1 MRTGTRHPIEAE
13 LAKTDIG
20 LLDFARKAGK
30 NIFSVIPDATRTQKY
45 LKGPANIH
53 YVCDPEMVTELLA
66 GVGRSFPK
74 SQFTR
79 NVIGPAV
86 GNGMILSEG
95 EKWRA
100 QRHRYAPLFAARNL
114 PVLTS
119 HFAATGDDLAGFF
132 ARADGEVD
140 VADAAQ
146 EATLTNISRVMFSGN
161 EAVSKRDV
169 RQGMRRFT
177 DYISYMS
184 LFDLMGLPTWLPR
197 VKWLRSTKAITDLRQ
212 LTRDV
217 IANRQAQ
224 RHAEPQ
230 DFLDL
235 LIEALETDREDIET
249 TVDNLLTFVAAGYE
263 TSANTVA
270 WGLYLL
276 ALHPEA
282 QTTLRAEIAAACSDG
297 PITFETLPNMPLL
310 QAHVRETL
318 RFYPR
323 RCAFCTRRDQR
334 YGNQGGLLQEGR
346 CYHVPRLFV
355 APQRTALGRCGG
367 LQTGPV
373 HRPQVSARAVHSL
386 WRWPAHLHRCPI
398 RRDGN
403 HGPSGLGG
411 AAGILW
417 PDGSPGCAAKP
428 DLHDAPRRPD
438 DPDIATRTG
447 LIPQGRAPA
456 FPTQSRQRPNSAIW
470 LPQKPPTSL
479 CNGNRAIRRSAL
491 SF

>member
-1 MRTGTRHPIEAE
+1 MVLSAIEETGAKAPARREAALPVAAK
-13 LAKTDIG
+13 LADDNIG
-20 LLDFARKAGK
+20 LIDFAKKAGK
-30 NIFSVIPDATRTQKY
+30 NIFSVIPDATRTQTY

-53 YVCDPEMVTELLA
+53 YVCDPEMITELLA
-66 GVGRSFPK
+66 GVGRNFPK

-119 HFAATGDDLAGFF
+119 HFAATGDELADFF
-132 ARADGEVD
+132 ARVKGDVD

-146 EATLTNISRVMFSGN
+146 EATLTNISRVMFSGS
-161 EAVSKRDV
+161 EAVSKQDI

-197 VKWLRSTKAITDLRQ
+197 LKWLRSKKAITDLRQ

-217 IANRQAQ
+217 IENRQAA
-224 RHAEPQ
+224 RHQEAE

-235 LIEALETDREDIET
+235 LIEALESDREDIDT

-276 ALHPEA
+276 ALNPEV
-282 QTTLRAEIAAACSDG
+282 QDILRAEILTACPEG
-297 PITFETLPNMPLL
+297 PITFEILPQMPRLK
-310 QAHVRETL
+310 AHVRETL
-318 RFYPR
+318 RLYPAGALFARDATDQTTIGDVTFKKGDVIMFPVYSLHRHEMLWDQPAEYQADRFIDHKYPR
-323 RCAFCTRRDQR
+323 GQYIPFGDGPRICIGAQYAETEIMVLLASVLRRARFKMSDEPVIEPNLTFTMR
-334 YGNQGGLLQEGR
+334 PGGPLVL
-346 CYHVPRLFV
+346 
-355 APQRTALGRCGG
+355 TASS
-367 LQTGPV
+367 V
-373 HRPQVSARAVHSL
+373 E
-386 WRWPAHLHRCPI
+386 
-398 RRDGN
+398 
-403 HGPSGLGG
+403 PS
-411 AAGILW
+411 
-417 PDGSPGCAAKP
+417 PD
-428 DLHDAPRRPD
+428 
-438 DPDIATRTG
+438 
-447 LIPQGRAPA
+447 
-456 FPTQSRQRPNSAIW
+456 
-470 LPQKPPTSL
+470 
-479 CNGNRAIRRSAL
+479 
-491 SF
+491 

>member
-1 MRTGTRHPIEAE
+1 MRDTPKNGTPVRTGARHPIEAE

-119 HFAATGDDLAGFF
+119 HFAATGDDLASFF

-318 RFYPR
+318 RLYPAGALFARDATSATEIKGVSFKKGDVIMFPVYSLHRNELLWEDAGDYRPDRFIDRKYPR
-323 RCAFCTRRDQR
+323 GQYIPFGDGPRICIGAQYAETEIMVLLASAVRRASF
-334 YGNQGGLLQEGR
+334 GLTD
-346 CYHVPRLFV
+346 HPV
-355 APQRTALGRCGG
+355 APPNLTFTMRPGG
-367 LQTGPV
+367 PMILTSRPV
-373 HRPQVSARAVHSL
+373 QA
-386 WRWPAHLHRCPI
+386 
-398 RRDGN
+398 
-403 HGPSGLGG
+403 
-411 AAGILW
+411 
-417 PDGSPGCAAKP
+417 
-428 DLHDAPRRPD
+428 
-438 DPDIATRTG
+438 
-447 LIPQGRAPA
+447 
-456 FPTQSRQRPNSAIW
+456 
-470 LPQKPPTSL
+470 
-479 CNGNRAIRRSAL
+479 
-491 SF
+491 

>member
-1 MRTGTRHPIEAE
+1 LISNEIYPDGAPQHDAVTRPVEAS
-13 LAKTDIG
+13 LATTDIG
-20 LLDFARKAGK
+20 LWDFARKAGK
-30 NIFSVIPDATRTQKY
+30 NIFSVIPDATRTQTY

-53 YVCDPEMVTELLA
+53 YVCDPEVVTELLA

-95 EKWRA
+95 EKWRE

-119 HFAATGDDLAGFF
+119 HFAATGDDLADFF
-132 ARADGEVD
+132 ARADGDVD

-146 EATLTNISRVMFSGN
+146 EATLANISRVMFSGN
-161 EAVSKRDV
+161 EAVSKHDI

-197 VKWLRSTKAITDLRQ
+197 AKWLRSKKAITDLRQ
-212 LTRDV
+212 LTRSV
-217 IANRQAQ
+217 IAQRQAA
-224 RHAEPQ
+224 RHAEAE

-276 ALHPEA
+276 ALHTDA
-282 QTTLRAEIAAACSDG
+282 QDVLRAEIAAACPEG
-297 PITFETLPNMPLL
+297 PITFETLVRMPRL

-318 RFYPR
+318 RLYPAGALFARDATSETTIKGILFRKGDVIMFPVYSLHRNELLWEDAASYRPDRFIDRKYPR
-323 RCAFCTRRDQR
+323 GQYIPFGDGPRICIGAQYAETEIMVLLAAALRRASFTLTD
-334 YGNQGGLLQEGR
+334 
-346 CYHVPRLFV
+346 HPVV
-355 APQRTALGRCGG
+355 APNLTFTMRPGG
-367 LQTGPV
+367 PMILKSEPV
-373 HRPQVSARAVHSL
+373 
-386 WRWPAHLHRCPI
+386 
-398 RRDGN
+398 
-403 HGPSGLGG
+403 
-411 AAGILW
+411 
-417 PDGSPGCAAKP
+417 
-428 DLHDAPRRPD
+428 
-438 DPDIATRTG
+438 
-447 LIPQGRAPA
+447 
-456 FPTQSRQRPNSAIW
+456 RQPV
-470 LPQKPPTSL
+470 
-479 CNGNRAIRRSAL
+479 
-491 SF
+491 